1 MKRISITSVAT
12 LLTLAV
18 SSVAVQAQPSGF
30 VSDGQ
35 TNSCVNQARASENP
49 TVNILAVGRAKNLA
63 RQAAESANGGLGN
76 YHAEN
81 AMHGP
86 IGGVNCTANDNG
98 TMTFTFQGGRP
109 GFTTPTVQTTV
120 TVDPANWTVTVDSNG
135 PIGS

>member
-12 LLTLAV
+12 LCTLVLSAV
-18 SSVAVQAQPSGF
+18 AAQAQPNGF
-30 VSDGQ
+30 ASDGK
-35 TNSCVNQARASENP
+35 TNSCVDKARASENP

-63 RQAAESANGGLGN
+63 RQSAESANGGLGN
-76 YHAEN
+76 YHAED

-98 TMTFTFQGGRP
+98 TMTFTFQGGKP

-120 TVDPANWTVTVDSNG
+120 TVDPTNWDVKVDSNG